1 MKYIVTALALAILA
15 GCASISS
22 QGGTAPDPAPEQNF
36 SYPRSPN
43 FA

>member
-1 MKYIVTALALAILA
+1 MKYIVTAVALAILA

-22 QGGTAPDPAPEQNF
+22 QGGTAPDAPQQNF

>member
-1 MKYIVTALALAILA
+1 MKPILVAIALAILA
-15 GCASISS
+15 GCASVAS
-22 QGGTAPDPAPEQNF
+22 QGGTAPEQNF